1 MLSRVWDFGIPWA
14 VARQAPLSMGFSRQ
28 EYLSGLQCLSPGGSS
43 WPRDRTQVPHIVGG
57 FFNVWATRE
66 AQTYLSAIQ
75 TSTAHCSSFFQ
86 EFTDQLMKS
95 FNGTHCCLNPNHKA
109 RCDFATAYL
118 FNFTFPHPP
127 LLTNLLA
134 LLARLLSD
142 LLNVNGP
149 CRGWLSFLGF
159 RFLYFA

>member
-1 MLSRVWDFGIPWA
+1 
-14 VARQAPLSMGFSRQ
+14 
-28 EYLSGLQCLSPGGSS
+28 
-43 WPRDRTQVPHIVGG
+43 
-57 FFNVWATRE
+57 
-66 AQTYLSAIQ
+66 
-75 TSTAHCSSFFQ
+75 
-86 EFTDQLMKS
+86 MKS

-109 RCDFATAYL
+109 QCDLATAYL

>member
-1 MLSRVWDFGIPWA
+1 
-14 VARQAPLSMGFSRQ
+14 
-28 EYLSGLQCLSPGGSS
+28 
-43 WPRDRTQVPHIVGG
+43 
-57 FFNVWATRE
+57 
-66 AQTYLSAIQ
+66 
-75 TSTAHCSSFFQ
+75 
-86 EFTDQLMKS
+86 MKS